1 MDNFKEITQMKFW
14 CQKVLPL
21 VYDDSLSYLEVLC
34 KVTNKLNDLI
44 ENNAKIPDFIADL
57 IREYISSGAIEKVLA
72 DVLANF
78 MLNVKFPPAGL
89 TPATGDGSKDDTQ
102 AIQGCIDY
110 AFNHGGM
117 AIYFPSGKYLTQPLI
132 LRSKVS
138 LFGQDR
144 YTTQLVLRG
153 GATTA
158 MFTGVV
164 DDISLTGL
172 GFDGNMDIQVNN
184 VNLFDFTSN
193 SALISNVL
201 LNDGYKLLNVT
212 VNKDLQINNVIFD
225 HAVET
230 GMVVRGNG
238 YVQGNNLIFNSV
250 SSSTGKNFIELGT
263 NKSTLSDVKCFG
275 LSPNCVLITGNNN
288 VVKFWDEQSIKSYID
303 NGENNNILVY
313 GKEEITSLS
322 GNLKESIGGTLTETI
337 TGDKNVNAN
346 NLLEALNGNKT
357 VTVGGNETVNIEGK
371 STQTINGDLELLSKN
386 IVATVNTNV
395 GITADEIILTAFKD
409 MKHDAD
415 NINLTAN
422 NAINL
427 TGQDVAIKSVNPV
440 TYKTPVD
447 TVSPLFKAV
456 PAKDINGD
464 LYNLLVEGDLSKL
477 NDFIKNSIYSNF
489 EVEQFVSGNTLNLFT
504 TNVTIVKVPSTFKLK
519 VGVVDPTFQKTKN
532 VVDYSYSVNANV
544 CINAG
549 TFNMSTNEPRGI
561 VLQNGSIIHDAKF
574 TSGETTPAGLLCIND
589 QGVMSSMLSADLTA
603 NQVLSQGIKNAVQ
616 GWYPLL
622 ENNVVKFIGTPTCN
636 GRTVIG
642 QDSMGNYF
650 LLVAPSNSQNI
661 GLDENKCIQL
671 LRDRGCIFAYSL
683 DGGGSSSIAYKN
695 IPMCPVN
702 YEGTFRPIITTLYF
716 DSLQPTSSLSDAFYQ
731 VGLSKL
737 YEMMSIYSKDYVN
750 SITMKVYNPGANNGG
765 IDIYDGYDRITKG
778 NRTLKMGTSSDST
791 YGKQVSFALRDDTG
805 EFTAFKANR
814 GGLADFNDNLGKFYA
829 NPFSDFNWSTS
840 LSGCYFHANNSFLP
854 ALPSGE
860 YYMFM
865 IRRYASG
872 PAVSY
877 IVNRAGTDPNMYID
891 YYNGSTHKTYKNTLT
906 VL

>member
-1 MDNFKEITQMKFW
+1 MDNFKEISQLRFW

-21 VYDDSLSYLEVLC
+21 VYDDSLSYYESLGKIC
-34 KVTNKLNDLI
+34 KKLNDLI
-44 ENNAKIPDFIADL
+44 ENNSLLPDFIADL
-57 IREYISSGAIEKVLA
+57 IRQYITSGEIEKVMA
-72 DVLANF
+72 DIMANY
-78 MLNVKFPPAGL
+78 MLNVKFPPNGL
-89 TPATGDGSKDDTQ
+89 TPATGDGTKDDTQ

-110 AFNHGGM
+110 ANSHGGM
-117 AIYFPSGKYLTQPLI
+117 AVYFPSGRYLTTPLT
-132 LRSKVS
+132 LRNKVT

-144 YTTQLVLRG
+144 YTTQLVLKG

-158 MFTGVV
+158 LFVGTAI
-164 DDISLTGL
+164 DEISITGL
-172 GFDGNMDIQVNN
+172 GFTSNMGSQVNN
-184 VNLFDFTSN
+184 VSVFDFIVN
-193 SALISNVL
+193 SAFLSNL
-201 LNDGYKLLNVT
+201 LLTDGYNLLKVT
-212 VNKDLQINNVIFD
+212 VNRDMQISNIIFD
-225 HAVET
+225 HAVENSLIIN
-230 GMVVRGNG
+230 GEG

-250 SSSTGKNFIELGT
+250 SQTNGKNFIVLNT
-263 NKSTLSDVKCFG
+263 NNSILEEVKCVG
-275 LSPNCVLITGNNN
+275 ISPNCALITGNNN
-288 VVKFWDEQSIKSYID
+288 VVKLWNEQSLKSYTD
-303 NGENNNILVY
+303 NGQNNNISVY
-313 GKEEITSLS
+313 GKEEITNLR
-322 GNLKESIGGTLTETI
+322 GNLKEIVGGTLTETV
-337 TGDKNVNAN
+337 TGDKNASAT
-346 NLLEALNGNKT
+346 NLTETLGGNKNVNVVGNT
-357 VTVGGNETVNIEGK
+357 SNVVGGNA
-371 STQTINGDLELLSKN
+371 ELIAKN
-386 IVATVNTNV
+386 ITATVDTKVNLS
-395 GITADEIILTAFKD
+395 ADEIILSAFKELSQN
-409 MKHDAD
+409 AD
-415 NINLTAN
+415 NLNLTAN
-422 NAINL
+422 KSINL
-427 TGQDVAIKSVNPV
+427 TGSDVAIKSANPL

-447 TVSPLFKAV
+447 TVSPLFKSV
-456 PAKDINGD
+456 PAKDINGV

-477 NDFIKNSIYSNF
+477 NDFIKNSIYTNF
-489 EVEQFVSGNTLNLFT
+489 DVDQFVSGNTLNSYT
-504 TNVTIVKVPSTFKLK
+504 TNVTIVKVPSNFKLK
-519 VGVVDPTFQKTKN
+519 VGVAESPKN

-549 TFNMSTNEPRGI
+549 TFDMVTNEPRGI

-603 NQVLSQGIKNAVQ
+603 SQVLSQGIKNAVQ

-642 QDSMGNYF
+642 QDSAGNYF
-650 LLVAPSNSQNI
+650 LLVAPSNSQNV

-702 YEGTFRPIITTLYF
+702 YEETFRPVVTTLYF

-737 YEMMSIYSKDYVN
+737 AEMKNLYSKDYVN
-750 SITMKVYNPGANNGG
+750 NVTMKIYNPGANNGG
-765 IDIYDGYDRITKG
+765 VDIYDGYDRITKG
-778 NRTLKMGTSSDST
+778 NRTLKMGTSADST
-791 YGKQVSFALRDDTG
+791 FGKQVNFALRDDTG
-805 EFTAFKANR
+805 EFIVFKANR

-829 NPFSDFNWSTS
+829 NPSSDFNWSTS
-840 LSGCYFHANNSFLP
+840 LSGCYFFANNSFLP

-865 IRRYASG
+865 IKRYSSG

-891 YYNGSTHKTYKNTLT
+891 YYVNNVHKTYKNVLTL
-906 VL
+906 V